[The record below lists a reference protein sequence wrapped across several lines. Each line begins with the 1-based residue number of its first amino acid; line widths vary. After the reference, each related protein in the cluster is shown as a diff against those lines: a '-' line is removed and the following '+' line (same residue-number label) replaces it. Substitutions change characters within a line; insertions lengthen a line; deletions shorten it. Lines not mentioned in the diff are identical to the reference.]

1 MLGRFHAKEVNP
13 GLIHI
18 MVDSLY
24 HSLLC
29 DMEKLEVL
37 TFFEALLEARLC
49 WGHRYTV

>member
-37 TFFEALLEARLC
+37 TLVEALLEARLC
-49 WGHRYTV
+49 RGHRYTV

>member
-1 MLGRFHAKEVNP
+1 MLGRFHAKEINP

-49 WGHRYTV
+49 RGHRYTV